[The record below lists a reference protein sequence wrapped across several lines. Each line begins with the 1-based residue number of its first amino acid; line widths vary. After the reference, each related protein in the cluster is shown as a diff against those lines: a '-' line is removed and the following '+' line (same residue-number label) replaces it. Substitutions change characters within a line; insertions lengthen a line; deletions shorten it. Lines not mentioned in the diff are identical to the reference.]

1 MLNICFL
8 DGDMSRVGGTERVLS
23 IIANELAEKV
33 DKFNIHILNITNYS
47 GKSSFKLDEKI
58 RFERILNIKMTD
70 INFKSKYLE
79 IVKGIRGYIKENNI
93 DILIDVEVIASLF
106 SIPATRFTKTK
117 LISWEHFNFYED
129 SGSSLRAY
137 ARKLA
142 ARFANCIIT
151 LTEQDKENYLNNLD
165 IKGKVDYIYNPV
177 EEINNGIC
185 NIDSKQIISVG
196 RLTYQKGFDLLCE
209 VANNVLKENKQ
220 WKWTIL
226 GDGEDKEKLQAKIRE
241 YGLEDRLILKG
252 NVSNIED
259 YYKNSSLYVMTSRF
273 EGLPM
278 TLLEAKTYKLPIV
291 SFNCLT
297 GPSEIVKNNVN
308 GLLINPENVEA
319 MSDKLNILLKDEK
332 KLKEFSNN
340 AQIDIEKFEL
350 KPIIEKWEN
359 VLINL

>member
-8 DGDMSRVGGTERVLS
+8 SGDMSRTGGTERVLS
-23 IIANELAEKV
+23 IIANELSKQKN
-33 DKFNIHILNITNYS
+33 KFNIHILSITNENNTSYFNLENEI
-47 GKSSFKLDEKI
+47 KND
-58 RFERILNIKMTD
+58 RILKSKD
-70 INFKSKYLE
+70 VNFKKQYFQ
-79 IVKGIRGYIKENNI
+79 IVKGIRHYIKENNI

-129 SGSSLRAY
+129 NGSHLRIY

-142 ARFANCIIT
+142 ARFSNCIIT
-151 LTEQDKENYLNNLD
+151 LTEHDKQNYLNNLD
-165 IKGKVDYIYNPV
+165 IKGKVEYIYNPI
-177 EEINNGIC
+177 EEVDDMEC
-185 NIDSKQIISVG
+185 NIKSKQIISVG
-196 RLTYQKGFDLLCE
+196 RLTYQKGFDMLCD
-209 VANNVLKENKQ
+209 VAKVVLKDNKG
-220 WKWTIL
+220 WKWLIL
-226 GDGEDKEKLQAKIRE
+226 GDGEDKDKLRSKIKE
-241 YGLEDRLILKG
+241 YGLENKLILKG
-252 NVSNIED
+252 NVSNVEE

-308 GLLINPENVEA
+308 GYLINPENVEA
-319 MSDKLNILLKDEK
+319 MSNKLNILMNDEN

-340 AQIDIEKFEL
+340 AQIDIEKFKL
-350 KPIIEKWEN
+350 KPIIERWEK
-359 VLINL
+359 VLISL

>member
-8 DGDMSRVGGTERVLS
+8 SGDMSRTGGTERVLS
-23 IIANELAEKV
+23 IIANELSKQKN
-33 DKFNIHILNITNYS
+33 KFNIHILSITNENNTSYFS
-47 GKSSFKLDEKI
+47 LEKEI
-58 RFERILNIKMTD
+58 KIDRILKSKD
-70 INFKSKYLE
+70 VNFKKQYFE
-79 IVKGIRGYIKENNI
+79 VVKGIRRYIKENNI

-129 SGSSLRAY
+129 NGSDLRIY

-151 LTEQDKENYLNNLD
+151 LTEQDKQNYLNNLD
-165 IKGKVDYIYNPV
+165 IKGKVEYIYNPI
-177 EEINNGIC
+177 EEVKGIGC
-185 NIDSKQIISVG
+185 NIKSKQIISVG
-196 RLTYQKGFDLLCE
+196 RLTYQKGFDMLCD
-209 VANNVLKENKQ
+209 VAKIVLNDNKG
-220 WKWTIL
+220 WKWLIL
-226 GDGEDKEKLQAKIRE
+226 GDGEDKDKLQNSIKE
-241 YGLEDRLILKG
+241 YGLENKLILKG
-252 NVSNIED
+252 NVSNVEE

-297 GPSEIVKNNVN
+297 GPSEIVKNNIN
-308 GLLINPENVEA
+308 GYLINPENVEA
-319 MSDKLNILLKDEK
+319 MSNKLNILINDEN

-340 AQIDIEKFEL
+340 AQIDIEKFKL
-350 KPIIEKWEN
+350 QPIIERWEK
-359 VLINL
+359 VLISL

>member
-1 MLNICFL
+1 MVNVCFL
-8 DGDMSRVGGTERVLS
+8 SGDMSRTGGTERVLS
-23 IIANELAEKV
+23 IIANELFKKD
-33 DKFNIHILNITNYS
+33 DKFNIHILSITNES
-47 GKSSFKLDEKI
+47 NSSYFNLNKGIKT
-58 RFERILNIKMTD
+58 ERILKSKD
-70 INFKSKYLE
+70 VNFKKHYFQV
-79 IVKGIRGYIKENNI
+79 VKGIRQYIKKNNI
-93 DILIDVEVIASLF
+93 NILIDVEVIASLF

-129 SGSSLRAY
+129 NGSDLRAY

-151 LTEQDKENYLNNLD
+151 LTEQDKENYLNNLN
-165 IKGKVDYIYNPV
+165 IKGKIDYIYNPIEKV
-177 EEINNGIC
+177 NNC
-185 NIDSKQIISVG
+185 VYNIDSKQIISVG

-209 VANNVLKENKQ
+209 VAKEVLKDNPE
-220 WKWTIL
+220 WKWIIL
-226 GDGEDKEKLQAKIRE
+226 GEGEDKDKLESRIKE
-241 YGLEDRLILKG
+241 YNLQGKLILQGK
-252 NVSNIED
+252 VSNIED

-297 GPSEIVKNNVN
+297 GPAEIVKNNVN

-319 MSDKLNILLKDEK
+319 MSDKLNSLLKDEN

-340 AQIDIEKFEL
+340 SEVDIEKFKL
-350 KPIIEKWEN
+350 KPIIEKWDN
-359 VLINL
+359 ILLNL

>member
-1 MLNICFL
+1 MVNVCFL
-8 DGDMSRVGGTERVLS
+8 SGDMSRTGGTERVLS
-23 IIANELAEKV
+23 IIANELSKKD
-33 DKFNIHILNITNYS
+33 DKFNIHILSITNESNSSYFTLN
-47 GKSSFKLDEKI
+47 KSIKT
-58 RFERILNIKMTD
+58 ERILKSKD
-70 INFKSKYLE
+70 VNFKKHYFKV
-79 IVKGIRGYIKENNI
+79 VKGIRQYIKKNRI

-129 SGSSLRAY
+129 NGSNLRGY

-151 LTEQDKENYLNNLD
+151 LTEQDKENYLNNLN
-165 IKGKVDYIYNPV
+165 IKGKVDYIYNPIEKV
-177 EEINNGIC
+177 NNC
-185 NIDSKQIISVG
+185 DYNIDSKQIISVG
-196 RLTYQKGFDLLCE
+196 RLTYQKGFDMLCE
-209 VANNVLKENKQ
+209 VAKDVLKDNPE
-220 WKWTIL
+220 WKWIIL
-226 GDGEDKEKLQAKIRE
+226 GDGEDKEKLESKIKE
-241 YGLEDRLILKG
+241 YNLQGKLILKG
-252 NVSNIED
+252 KVSNVED

-319 MSDKLNILLKDEK
+319 MSNKLNILLKNEN
-332 KLKEFSNN
+332 KLKEFSDNSEV
-340 AQIDIEKFEL
+340 DIEKFEL
-350 KPIIEKWEN
+350 KPILEKWDN
-359 VLINL
+359 ILLNL

>member
-8 DGDMSRVGGTERVLS
+8 SGDMSRTGGTERVLS
-23 IIANELAEKV
+23 IIANELSKQKN
-33 DKFNIHILNITNYS
+33 KFNIYILSITNENNTSY
-47 GKSSFKLDEKI
+47 FRLEKEI
-58 RFERILNIKMTD
+58 KNNRILKSKD
-70 INFKSKYLE
+70 VNFKKQYFQ
-79 IVKGIRGYIKENNI
+79 IVKGIRHYIKENNI

-129 SGSSLRAY
+129 NGSHLRIY

-142 ARFANCIIT
+142 ARFSNCIIT
-151 LTEQDKENYLNNLD
+151 LTEHDKQNYLNNLD
-165 IKGKVDYIYNPV
+165 IKGKVEYIYNPI
-177 EEINNGIC
+177 EEVDDIEC
-185 NIDSKQIISVG
+185 NIKSKQIISVG
-196 RLTYQKGFDLLCE
+196 RLTYQKGFDMLCD
-209 VANNVLKENKQ
+209 VAKVVLKDNKG
-220 WKWTIL
+220 WKWLIL
-226 GDGEDKEKLQAKIRE
+226 GDGEDKDKLRSKIKE
-241 YGLEDRLILKG
+241 YGLENKLILKG
-252 NVSNIED
+252 NVSNVEE

-308 GLLINPENVEA
+308 GYLINPENVEA
-319 MSDKLNILLKDEK
+319 MSNKLNILMNDEN

-340 AQIDIEKFEL
+340 AQIDIEKFKL
-350 KPIIEKWEN
+350 KPIIERWEK
-359 VLINL
+359 VLISL

>member
-8 DGDMSRVGGTERVLS
+8 SGDMSRTGGTERVIS
-23 IIANELAEKV
+23 IIANELSKQKN
-33 DKFNIHILNITNYS
+33 KFNIHILSITNENNTSYFNLENEI
-47 GKSSFKLDEKI
+47 KND
-58 RFERILNIKMTD
+58 RILKSKD
-70 INFKSKYLE
+70 VNFKKQYFQV
-79 IVKGIRGYIKENNI
+79 VKGIRHYIKENNI

-129 SGSSLRAY
+129 NGSHLRIY

-142 ARFANCIIT
+142 ARFSNCIIT
-151 LTEQDKENYLNNLD
+151 LTEHDKQNYLNNLD
-165 IKGKVDYIYNPV
+165 IKGKVEYIYNPI
-177 EEINNGIC
+177 EEVDDMEC
-185 NIDSKQIISVG
+185 NIKSKQIISVG
-196 RLTYQKGFDLLCE
+196 RLTYQKGFDMLCD
-209 VANNVLKENKQ
+209 VAKVVLKDNKG
-220 WKWTIL
+220 WKWLIL
-226 GDGEDKEKLQAKIRE
+226 GDGEDKDKLRSKIKE
-241 YGLEDRLILKG
+241 YGLENKLILKG
-252 NVSNIED
+252 NVSNVEE

-308 GLLINPENVEA
+308 GYLINPENVEA
-319 MSDKLNILLKDEK
+319 MSNKLNILMNDEN

-340 AQIDIEKFEL
+340 AQIDIEKFKL
-350 KPIIEKWEN
+350 KPIIERWEK
-359 VLINL
+359 VLISL

>member
-1 MLNICFL
+1 MVNVCFL
-8 DGDMSRVGGTERVLS
+8 SGDMSRTGGTERVLS
-23 IIANELAEKV
+23 IIANELSKKD
-33 DKFNIHILNITNYS
+33 DKFNIHILSITNESNSSYFTLN
-47 GKSSFKLDEKI
+47 KSIKT
-58 RFERILNIKMTD
+58 ERILNSKD
-70 INFKSKYLE
+70 VNFKKHYFQV
-79 IVKGIRGYIKENNI
+79 VKGIRQYIKNNNI

-117 LISWEHFNFYED
+117 LVSWEHFNFYED
-129 SGSSLRAY
+129 NGSDLRAY
-137 ARKLA
+137 ARRLA
-142 ARFANCIIT
+142 ARFAKCIIT
-151 LTEQDKENYLNNLD
+151 LTEQDKENYLNNLS
-165 IKGKVDYIYNPV
+165 IKGRIEYIYNPV
-177 EEINNGIC
+177 EEVNNCIY

-220 WKWTIL
+220 WKWIIL
-226 GDGEDKEKLQAKIRE
+226 GDGEDKEKLQAKIKE
-241 YGLEDRLILKG
+241 YGLENRLILKG
-252 NVSNIED
+252 NVSNVED

-319 MSDKLNILLKDEK
+319 MSNKINILLKDEK

-350 KPIIEKWEN
+350 KPIIEKWDN
-359 VLINL
+359 ILLNL

>member
-8 DGDMSRVGGTERVLS
+8 SGDMSRTGGTERVLS
-23 IIANELAEKV
+23 IIANELSKQKN
-33 DKFNIHILNITNYS
+33 KFNIYILSITNENNTSY
-47 GKSSFKLDEKI
+47 FRLEKEI
-58 RFERILNIKMTD
+58 KNNRILKSKD
-70 INFKSKYLE
+70 VNFKKQYFQ
-79 IVKGIRGYIKENNI
+79 IVKGIRHYIKENNI

-129 SGSSLRAY
+129 NGSHLRIY

-142 ARFANCIIT
+142 ARFSNCIIT
-151 LTEQDKENYLNNLD
+151 LTEHDKQNYLNNLD
-165 IKGKVDYIYNPV
+165 IKGKVEYIYNPI
-177 EEINNGIC
+177 EEVDDMEC
-185 NIDSKQIISVG
+185 NIKSKQIISVG
-196 RLTYQKGFDLLCE
+196 RLTYQKGFDMLCD
-209 VANNVLKENKQ
+209 VAKVVLKDNKG
-220 WKWTIL
+220 WKWLIL
-226 GDGEDKEKLQAKIRE
+226 GDGEDKDKLRSKIKE
-241 YGLEDRLILKG
+241 YGLENKLILKG
-252 NVSNIED
+252 NVSNVEE

-308 GLLINPENVEA
+308 GYLINPENVEA
-319 MSDKLNILLKDEK
+319 MSNKLNILMNDEN

-340 AQIDIEKFEL
+340 AQIDIEKFKL
-350 KPIIEKWEN
+350 KPIIERWEK
-359 VLINL
+359 VLISL

>member
-8 DGDMSRVGGTERVLS
+8 SGDMSRTGGTERVLS
-23 IIANELAEKV
+23 IIANELSKQKN
-33 DKFNIHILNITNYS
+33 KFNIHILSITNENNTSYFNLENEI
-47 GKSSFKLDEKI
+47 KND
-58 RFERILNIKMTD
+58 RILKSKD
-70 INFKSKYLE
+70 VNFKKQYFQV
-79 IVKGIRGYIKENNI
+79 VKGIRHYIKENNI

-129 SGSSLRAY
+129 NGSHLRIY

-142 ARFANCIIT
+142 ARFSNCIIT
-151 LTEQDKENYLNNLD
+151 LTEHDKQNYLNNLD
-165 IKGKVDYIYNPV
+165 IKGKVEYIYNPI
-177 EEINNGIC
+177 EEVDDMEC
-185 NIDSKQIISVG
+185 NIKSKQIISVG
-196 RLTYQKGFDLLCE
+196 RLTYQKGFDMLCD
-209 VANNVLKENKQ
+209 VAKVVLKDNKG
-220 WKWTIL
+220 WKWLIL
-226 GDGEDKEKLQAKIRE
+226 GDGEDKDKLRSKIKE
-241 YGLEDRLILKG
+241 YGLENKLILKG
-252 NVSNIED
+252 NVSNVEE

-308 GLLINPENVEA
+308 GYLINPENVEA
-319 MSDKLNILLKDEK
+319 MSNKLNILMNDET

-340 AQIDIEKFEL
+340 AQIDIEKFKL
-350 KPIIEKWEN
+350 KPIIERWEK
-359 VLINL
+359 VLISL

>member
-8 DGDMSRVGGTERVLS
+8 SGDMSRTGGTERVLS
-23 IIANELAEKV
+23 IIANELSKQKN
-33 DKFNIHILNITNYS
+33 KFNIHILSITNKNNTSYFNLENEI
-47 GKSSFKLDEKI
+47 KND
-58 RFERILNIKMTD
+58 RILKSKD
-70 INFKSKYLE
+70 VNFKKQYFQV
-79 IVKGIRGYIKENNI
+79 VKGIRHYIKENNI

-129 SGSSLRAY
+129 NGSHLRIY

-142 ARFANCIIT
+142 ARFSNCIIT
-151 LTEQDKENYLNNLD
+151 LTEHDKQNYLNNLD
-165 IKGKVDYIYNPV
+165 IKGKVEYIYNPI
-177 EEINNGIC
+177 EEVDDMEC
-185 NIDSKQIISVG
+185 NIKSKQIISVG
-196 RLTYQKGFDLLCE
+196 RLTYQKGFDMLCD
-209 VANNVLKENKQ
+209 VAKVVLKDNKG
-220 WKWTIL
+220 WKWLIL
-226 GDGEDKEKLQAKIRE
+226 GDGEDKDKLRSKIKE
-241 YGLEDRLILKG
+241 YGLENKLILKG
-252 NVSNIED
+252 NVSNVEE

-308 GLLINPENVEA
+308 GYLINPENVEA
-319 MSDKLNILLKDEK
+319 MSNKLNILMNDEN

-340 AQIDIEKFEL
+340 AQIDIEKFKL
-350 KPIIEKWEN
+350 KPIIEKWTNVLEN
-359 VLINL
+359 V

>member
-8 DGDMSRVGGTERVLS
+8 SGDMSRTGGTERVLS
-23 IIANELAEKV
+23 IIANELSKQKN
-33 DKFNIHILNITNYS
+33 KFNIHILSITNENNTSYFNLENEI
-47 GKSSFKLDEKI
+47 KND
-58 RFERILNIKMTD
+58 RILKSKD
-70 INFKSKYLE
+70 VNFKKQYFQV
-79 IVKGIRGYIKENNI
+79 VKGIRHYIKENNI

-129 SGSSLRAY
+129 NGSHLRIY

-142 ARFANCIIT
+142 ARFSNCIIT
-151 LTEQDKENYLNNLD
+151 LTEHDKQNYLNNLD
-165 IKGKVDYIYNPV
+165 IKGKVEYIYNPI
-177 EEINNGIC
+177 EEVDDMEC
-185 NIDSKQIISVG
+185 NIKSKQIISVG
-196 RLTYQKGFDLLCE
+196 RLTYQKGFDMLCD
-209 VANNVLKENKQ
+209 VAKVVLKDNKG
-220 WKWTIL
+220 WKWLIL
-226 GDGEDKEKLQAKIRE
+226 GDGEDKDKLRSKIKE
-241 YGLEDRLILKG
+241 YGLENKLILKG
-252 NVSNIED
+252 NVSNVEE

-308 GLLINPENVEA
+308 GYLINPENVEA
-319 MSDKLNILLKDEK
+319 MSNKLNILMNDEN
-332 KLKEFSNN
+332 KLKEFSSN

-350 KPIIEKWEN
+350 KPIIERWIEVLEN
-359 VLINL
+359 V

>member
-8 DGDMSRVGGTERVLS
+8 SGDMSRTGGTERVLS
-23 IIANELAEKV
+23 IIANELSKQKN
-33 DKFNIHILNITNYS
+33 KFNIHILSITNENNTSYFNLENEI
-47 GKSSFKLDEKI
+47 KND
-58 RFERILNIKMTD
+58 RILKSKD
-70 INFKSKYLE
+70 VNFKKQYFQ
-79 IVKGIRGYIKENNI
+79 VVNGIRHYIKENNI

-129 SGSSLRAY
+129 NGSHLRIY

-142 ARFANCIIT
+142 ARFSNCIIT
-151 LTEQDKENYLNNLD
+151 LTEHDKQNYLNNLD
-165 IKGKVDYIYNPV
+165 IKGKVEYIYNPI
-177 EEINNGIC
+177 EEVDDMEC
-185 NIDSKQIISVG
+185 NIKSKQIISVG
-196 RLTYQKGFDLLCE
+196 RLTYQKGFDMLCD
-209 VANNVLKENKQ
+209 VAKVVLKDNKG
-220 WKWTIL
+220 WKWLIL
-226 GDGEDKEKLQAKIRE
+226 GDGEDKDKLRSKIKE
-241 YGLEDRLILKG
+241 YGLENKLILKG
-252 NVSNIED
+252 NVSNVEE

-308 GLLINPENVEA
+308 GYLINPENVEA
-319 MSDKLNILLKDEK
+319 MSNKLNILMNDEN

-340 AQIDIEKFEL
+340 AQIDIEKFKL
-350 KPIIEKWEN
+350 KPIIERWEK
-359 VLINL
+359 VLISL

>member
-8 DGDMSRVGGTERVLS
+8 SGDMSRTGGTERVLS
-23 IIANELAEKV
+23 IIANELSKQKN
-33 DKFNIHILNITNYS
+33 KFNIHILSITNENNTSYFNLENEI
-47 GKSSFKLDEKI
+47 KND
-58 RFERILNIKMTD
+58 RI
-70 INFKSKYLE
+70 FKSKDVNFKKQYFQV
-79 IVKGIRGYIKENNI
+79 VKGIRHYIKENNI

-129 SGSSLRAY
+129 NGSHLRIY

-142 ARFANCIIT
+142 ARFSNCIIT
-151 LTEQDKENYLNNLD
+151 LTEHDKQNYLNNLD
-165 IKGKVDYIYNPV
+165 IKGKVEYIYNPI
-177 EEINNGIC
+177 EEVDDMEC
-185 NIDSKQIISVG
+185 NIKSKQIISVG
-196 RLTYQKGFDLLCE
+196 RLTYQKGFDMLCD
-209 VANNVLKENKQ
+209 VAKVVLKDNKG
-220 WKWTIL
+220 WKWLIL
-226 GDGEDKEKLQAKIRE
+226 GDGEDKDKLRSKIKE
-241 YGLEDRLILKG
+241 YGLENKLILKG
-252 NVSNIED
+252 NVSNVEE

-308 GLLINPENVEA
+308 GYLINPENVEA
-319 MSDKLNILLKDEK
+319 MSNKLNILMNDEN

-340 AQIDIEKFEL
+340 AQIDIEKFKL
-350 KPIIEKWEN
+350 KPIIERWEK
-359 VLINL
+359 VLISL